1 MFPEPPETALT
12 FDDVL
17 LVPSASE
24 DVLPK
29 LDVRTRLA
37 AGLDLNIPLLS
48 AAMDTVTDSR
58 MAIAMAQLGGIGVI
72 HRNFPAEEQAQE
84 VGKVKRYESGVVSS
98 PECVSPGMTVSEVLE
113 VKRKCGFSGLPVVE
127 DGLVVGIV
135 TNRDLRFEA
144 RLDQPISKV
153 MTPRERLVT
162 VRPNVGL
169 KTALKLMH
177 EHRIERVIVEDAR
190 GRLRGLVTMKDIL
203 RSEQHPTACKDA
215 SGSLR
220 VAAAVGTGD
229 ADRTRRLVE
238 AGADAIVVDSAHG
251 HSSAVLAEVRA
262 IKRSHPRT
270 KVVGGNIATAEAA
283 VAMAEAKA
291 DAVKVGVG
299 PGSICTTRVVAGI
312 GVPQLSAI
320 MAVAGALRRRRG
332 AAPTVIADGGVRYSG
347 DIAKAIAAG
356 ADCVMLGGVLAGSEE
371 APGETE
377 LFQGRVY
384 KSYRGMGSI
393 SAMGRGSKG
402 RYFQA
407 DSPDEKLVPEGV
419 EGRVPYKGPVHEVI
433 HQLTGGLRAAM
444 GYTGNRTIAEMKRN
458 CRFVRITQAG
468 VRESHVHDVQI
479 TKEAPNYRVD

>member
-17 LVPSASE
+17 LVPSAS
-24 DVLPK
+24 DGVLSGV
-29 LDVRTRLA
+29 DVRTRLA
-37 AGLDLNIPLLS
+37 EGIDLNIPVVS

-72 HRNFPAEEQAQE
+72 HRNLPADGQAQE
-84 VGKVKRYESGVVSS
+84 VGKVKRYESGVVAA
-98 PECVSPGMTVSEVLE
+98 PVCVSPGMTVGEVAE
-113 VKRKCGFSGLPVVE
+113 VKRACGFSGLPVVE
-127 DGLVVGIV
+127 GDQVVGIV

-144 RLDQPISKV
+144 RLDQPISRI

-162 VRPNVGL
+162 VRPNVSL

-177 EHRIERVIVEDAR
+177 ENRIERVIVEDAR

-203 RSEQHPTACKDA
+203 RSEEHPAACKDP

-220 VAAAVGTGD
+220 VAAAVGVGD
-229 ADRTRRLVE
+229 ADRVDRLVD

-251 HSSAVLAEVRA
+251 HSAPVLAEVRA
-262 IKRSHPRT
+262 IKRRHPRVT
-270 KVVGGNIATAEAA
+270 LVGGNIATAEAA
-283 VAMAEAKA
+283 VAMADAKA

-312 GVPQLSAI
+312 GVPQLSAV
-320 MAVAGALRRRRG
+320 MAVAGALRRRRN
-332 AAPTVIADGGVRYSG
+332 APTVIADGGVRYSG
-347 DIAKAIAAG
+347 DVAKAIAAG
-356 ADCVMLGGVLAGSEE
+356 ADCVMLGGMLAGTAE

-377 LFQGRVY
+377 LYQGRVY
-384 KSYRGMGSI
+384 KSYRGMGSL
-393 SAMGRGSKG
+393 SAMGHGSKG
-402 RYFQA
+402 RYFQEE
-407 DSPDEKLVPEGV
+407 SPDEKLVPEGV
-419 EGRVPYKGPVHEVI
+419 EGRVPYKGPIDEVI
-433 HQLTGGLRAAM
+433 HQLVGGLRASM
-444 GYTGNRTIAEMKRN
+444 GYTGNRTIAEMRRN